1 MGKSICFAFVC
12 LIVVASARV
21 ARPISK
27 HPAILQRPAP
37 PPKAAVAPPPRA
49 LPAAPVPPAAPAAPR
64 GAAPLP
70 PAAPAAPRGA
80 APPAPANQGL
90 LASFIAMFQ
99 QAPPALQQQVMG
111 IVYNAFQ

>member
-37 PPKAAVAPPPRA
+37 LPKVAVAPPPRA
-49 LPAAPVPPAAPAAPR
+49 LPAAPVPPAVPAAPR
-64 GAAPLP
+64 GAAP
-70 PAAPAAPRGA
+70 
-80 APPAPANQGL
+80 ANQGL
-90 LASFIAMFQ
+90 LANFIAMFQ
-99 QAPPALQQQVMG
+99 QAPPALQQQVMS